1 LKRPHSPSS
10 LKLGS
15 SFVHREGKASS
26 NNGRL
31 AHNQHKIM
39 DDKVNLTAGVE
50 QAWTNFMT
58 FLPKFLLFAAILL
71 VGWFV
76 ARLLARGC
84 NALLERVGFDRLVE
98 RGGIKRTLARTRYDA
113 SDLFSKILFYA
124 VVLFVLEIAFSVFG
138 PNPISAMLT
147 QVIAYLPNVFV
158 AAIIVVIAAAIA
170 AGVKEILNATMAG
183 LSYGRYIATIASVA
197 IMIVGV
203 FAALNQLQIAPVIVN
218 GLFYAGLAVVA
229 GSAIIAIGGGGIK
242 PMQSRWEQALGRV
255 QQEAPKLKEQAQQ
268 APQKAQAVAQ
278 GWKQDAQAAV
288 QDEHQEERPHEAPR
302 FRT

>member
-1 LKRPHSPSS
+1 M
-10 LKLGS
+10 
-15 SFVHREGKASS
+15 EE
-26 NNGRL
+26 
-31 AHNQHKIM
+31 
-39 DDKVNLTAGVE
+39 KVNLTAGVE
-50 QAWTNFMT
+50 QAWANLIT
-58 FLPKFLLFAAILL
+58 FLPKFLLFLAILL

-76 ARLLARGC
+76 ARLLAKGC

-113 SDLFSKILFYA
+113 SDLLSKILFYA
-124 VVLFVLEIAFSVFG
+124 VVLFVLQIAFSVFG
-138 PNPISAMLT
+138 PNPISALLT

-183 LSYGRYIATIASVA
+183 LSYGRYVATIASVA
-197 IMIVGV
+197 IMVVGV
-203 FAALNQLQIAPVIVN
+203 FAALDQLQIAPAIVN

-242 PMQSRWEQALGRV
+242 PMQARWEQALSKA

-278 GWKQDAQAAV
+278 GWKQEARSAV
-288 QDEHQEERPHEAPR
+288 QDEHHEERPHDAPR